1 MNDKSIVNMKLPDHQ
16 MLKINNKTYQR
27 LAELGERTG
36 SNVMEADPSLL
47 INFLLDIY
55 EDTIIVRVEDEA
67 FRLLPVTVE
76 ADGDDEESI
85 RIASKLKN
93 LNKWE
98 IVEDI
103 KETLQEAI
111 EEMEYD

>member
-1 MNDKSIVNMKLPDHQ
+1 MEDKSIVNMKLPDHH

-27 LAELGERTG
+27 LVELGERTG

-47 INFLLDIY
+47 IDFLLDIY

-67 FRLLPVTVE
+67 FRLLPIVVE
-76 ADGDDEESI
+76 ADGDDEESK

-93 LNKWE
+93 LNEWE

-103 KETLQEAI
+103 KGNTTRSNRGNGI
-111 EEMEYD
+111 